1 MRIDELN
8 AYVGIIGGIA
18 GVGSLYYAWKNDK
31 LTGFHPH
38 DPKIREAFSGNEN
51 EASFIRQ
58 VHAMLQ
64 ERVKNRRQLRD
75 AYSIAKQMHFAKPM
89 DDALIEIN
97 KRAIELGDLDFAWKA
112 ATGAYFALSLDQML
126 INIVNAS
133 LARGNLKLANKC
145 ANRMHFA
152 RNKDAA
158 KKLVLAKLGVPIK

>member
-8 AYVGIIGGIA
+8 TYIGIIGGIA

-31 LTGFHPH
+31 LTSFIPH

-51 EASFIRQ
+51 ESSFIRQ

-126 INIVNAS
+126 MNIVVAS
-133 LARGNLKLANKC
+133 SACGNLKLANKC

-158 KKLVLAKLGVPIK
+158 KKLVLAQLGVPVK